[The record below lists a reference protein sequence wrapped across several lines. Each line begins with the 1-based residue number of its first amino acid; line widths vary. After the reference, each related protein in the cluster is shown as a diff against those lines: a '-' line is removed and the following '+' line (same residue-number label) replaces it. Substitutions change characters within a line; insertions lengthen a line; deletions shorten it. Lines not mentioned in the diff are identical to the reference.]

1 MANNKSWGI
10 IINKVADFEIKKG
23 ITSFVN
29 PHSMLILKEND
40 PVASGVDYWYVDG
53 ISLVKLLGWLFNK
66 KISRTSFDDTSIANM
81 IFSGVAEKKQN
92 IAIIGD
98 EAEVVEKSVN
108 FIEKKYNIT
117 IQFYRNGFMEDEEDL
132 QQTINMLID
141 KKIEVVIC
149 GMGTPK
155 QEEFLIKLK
164 NTGWEGYGYTC
175 GGYLHQIAQ
184 KNKEYYYPPF
194 YDKMQLRWIYRM
206 MDEPKLISRYF
217 IQYPKF
223 FNRLIAFRLKSKK

>member
-10 IINKVADFEIKKG
+10 IINKVADFEVKKG

-29 PHSMLILKEND
+29 PHSMLMLKENH

-108 FIEKKYNIT
+108 FIEKKYN
-117 IQFYRNGFMEDEEDL
+117 
-132 QQTINMLID
+132 
-141 KKIEVVIC
+141 
-149 GMGTPK
+149 
-155 QEEFLIKLK
+155 
-164 NTGWEGYGYTC
+164 
-175 GGYLHQIAQ
+175 
-184 KNKEYYYPPF
+184 
-194 YDKMQLRWIYRM
+194 
-206 MDEPKLISRYF
+206 
-217 IQYPKF
+217 
-223 FNRLIAFRLKSKK
+223 